1 MWKRVE
7 KSLVCGSEA
16 VCANGLLK
24 MSGNLF
30 TVVLKISDLLSINLN
45 SPIIL
50 SMYVNLKVHKA

>member
-30 TVVLKISDLLSINLN
+30 TVVLKISDMLSININ
-45 SPIIL
+45 SPIIPF
-50 SMYVNLKVHKA
+50 MYVNSIVH